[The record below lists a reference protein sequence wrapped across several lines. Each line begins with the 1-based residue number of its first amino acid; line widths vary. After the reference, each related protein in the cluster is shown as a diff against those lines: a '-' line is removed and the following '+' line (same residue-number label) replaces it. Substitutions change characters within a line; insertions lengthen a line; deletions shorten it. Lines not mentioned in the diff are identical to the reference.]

1 MFGQP
6 FQIQL
11 PRQSFFAG
19 YLLNRCQI
27 IFEWFKMIIC
37 WTKLCGQDVET
48 AVNAASRAFPAWS
61 ALTPEVNVSSQ
72 STQRWSFDWDF
83 AGSSWFPVEDCRQ
96 NWCSPW
102 PAGSCREQRPGADSE
117 PFCQSGAIRQSGQVS
132 NQLCRA
138 DNVYLRVNQWTWPR
152 RWTSRGL
159 PSTSGSSLRFS
170 GFTQFFPAP
179 CFCLQACF
187 FPLYIPGLAAPPGD
201 KQCNAWG
208 RSDQLQFKASC
219 KF

>member
-1 MFGQP
+1 MWPGCGNGCQCC
-6 FQIQL
+6 FQGLSCLVGSHTWGECFFTKHSEVNFWLRFCRLELVSCWRL
-11 PRQSFFAG
+11 PTE
-19 YLLNRCQI
+19 LML
-27 IFEWFKMIIC
+27 
-37 WTKLCGQDVET
+37 
-48 AVNAASRAFPAWS
+48 
-61 ALTPEVNVSSQ
+61 ALTSWLL
-72 STQRWSFDWDF
+72 QR
-83 AGSSWFPVEDCRQ
+83 AETRCRF
-96 NWCSPW
+96 WTFFW
-102 PAGSCREQRPGADSE
+102 K
-117 PFCQSGAIRQSGQVS
+117 SGAIQC
-132 NQLCRA
+132 NQTRLATNCASRA
-138 DNVYLRVNQWTWPR
+138 DNVYLRENRWTWLR